1 MLRDFVE
8 VACLPELP
16 GQDPG
21 QFGLVSITYTASI
34 KLLELLANFAGALS
48 CAFHYSFLS
57 KLVLFLVLNFVLT
70 IVLFLVLKIVLMI
83 VLFLVLNF
91 VLMIVLFLA
100 LEIVLMIV
108 LFLVLNFVLMIVL
121 FLVLNFVL
129 MIVIPGFFDA
139 QPAFAKLWP
148 VLLLDRPGSR
158 APRPKLPRAKQPE
171 FAKPAGLGFF
181 CTDPETPGLNSEA

>member
-34 KLLELLANFAGALS
+34 KLSELLANFAGALS
-48 CAFHYSFLS
+48 CAFHYSFIS
-57 KLVLFLVLNFVLT
+57 KLVFFLV
-70 IVLFLVLKIVLMI
+70 
-83 VLFLVLNF
+83 
-91 VLMIVLFLA
+91 

-121 FLVLNFVL
+121 FLVLKIVLFLVLNFVLMIVLFLVLEIVLMIVLFLVLNFVL
-129 MIVIPGFFDA
+129 MIVIPDFFDA

-158 APRPKLPRAKQPE
+158 APRLKLPRAKQPE
-171 FAKPAGLGFF
+171 FAKPA
-181 CTDPETPGLNSEA
+181 A

>member
-1 MLRDFVE
+1 M
-8 VACLPELP
+8 
-16 GQDPG
+16 
-21 QFGLVSITYTASI
+21 
-34 KLLELLANFAGALS
+34 
-48 CAFHYSFLS
+48 
-57 KLVLFLVLNFVLT
+57 LFLVLEIVLM

-83 VLFLVLNF
+83 VLFLVPNF
-91 VLMIVLFLA
+91 VLMIVLFLV
-100 LEIVLMIV
+100 LE
-108 LFLVLNFVLMIVL
+108 IVL

-181 CTDPETPGLNSEA
+181 CTDPETPGRNSEA

>member
-48 CAFHYSFLS
+48 CAFHHSFIS
-57 KLVLFLVLNFVLT
+57 KLVLFLVLEIVLMIVLFRLLK

-83 VLFLVLNF
+83 VL
-91 VLMIVLFLA
+91 
-100 LEIVLMIV
+100 
-108 LFLVLNFVLMIVL
+108 
-121 FLVLNFVL
+121 
-129 MIVIPGFFDA
+129 
-139 QPAFAKLWP
+139 
-148 VLLLDRPGSR
+148 S
-158 APRPKLPRAKQPE
+158 
-171 FAKPAGLGFF
+171 
-181 CTDPETPGLNSEA
+181 

>member
-48 CAFHYSFLS
+48 CVFHYSFIS
-57 KLVLFLVLNFVLT
+57 KLVLFLV
-70 IVLFLVLKIVLMI
+70 
-83 VLFLVLNF
+83 
-91 VLMIVLFLA
+91 

-121 FLVLNFVL
+121 FLVLEIVL
-129 MIVIPGFFDA
+129 MIVLFLVLEIVLMIVFFSGARCCAHDC
-139 QPAFAKLWP
+139 AFLK
-148 VLLLDRPGSR
+148 
-158 APRPKLPRAKQPE
+158 
-171 FAKPAGLGFF
+171 
-181 CTDPETPGLNSEA
+181 

>member
-21 QFGLVSITYTASI
+21 QCGLVSITYTASI

-48 CAFHYSFLS
+48 CAFHYSFIS
-57 KLVLFLVLNFVLT
+57 KL
-70 IVLFLVLKIVLMI
+70 VLFLVLKIVLMI
-83 VLFLVLNF
+83 
-91 VLMIVLFLA
+91 A
-100 LEIVLMIV
+100 

-158 APRPKLPRAKQPE
+158 APRCAPPQTTESETARVCEACGPRLLLYRPGNPRPK
-171 FAKPAGLGFF
+171 
-181 CTDPETPGLNSEA
+181 

>member
-21 QFGLVSITYTASI
+21 QFSLVSITYTASI

>member
-48 CAFHYSFLS
+48 CAFHYSFIS
-57 KLVLFLVLNFVLT
+57 KLVLFLVLEIVRT
-70 IVLFLVLKIVLMI
+70 IVFFLVLKIVLMI

-91 VLMIVLFLA
+91 VLTIVLFLV
-100 LEIVLMIV
+100 LNFVLMIV

-121 FLVLNFVL
+121 FLVLNSVL

-181 CTDPETPGLNSEA
+181 GTDPETPGLNSEA